1 MKIRNERHVQM
12 LKEAVARCSGYVAL
26 VDTASGKEYDLK
38 NSEVQTEAY
47 ARLVLDETETME
59 LFVSRR
65 EDRKIAYGFMR
76 RLMAERMSA

>member
-12 LKEAVARCSGYVAL
+12 LKETVAHCSGYVAL

-38 NSEVQTEAY
+38 NSDIQTEAY
-47 ARLVLDETETME
+47 ARLVLDDLEAME

-65 EDRKIAYGFMR
+65 EDRKIVYGFMHQ
-76 RLMAERMSA
+76 LMAERMSA